1 MGDMRVQN
9 RSLVQPQSQL
19 QQTPKTIQMA
29 PGTKVRTKTP
39 EELLALQQKA
49 QQSRALGIVGT
60 RAQINDLKAR
70 VKQMPMQNVEPLPE
84 LSGLQTFKKYGG
96 TVLSG
101 IGTAIKTPF
110 TAAAGY
116 LSGEFVEGAQN
127 RSLGGTLSTAGKEQ
141 LARAGQLKDNA
152 TQLGTLRQQI
162 ENQLTLDEP
171 DLEQLDTLLKD
182 AGALLKD
189 AGLPES
195 AINEARQHLG
205 NNPLKVREALGQ
217 MNAAQ
222 SIMNVMS
229 ESIGSKGKVMK
240 DRGGSMLH
248 EGNRYIAQGVNTLS
262 QLTTPVVSLT
272 NVIAQTV
279 HASSQAR
286 NLVETVSS
294 GAGQLISGG
303 ALSGV
308 MIGGGA
314 LQIVGEGLDMYQNV
328 NKLNKS
334 LNRVEMARAVLKS
347 GPEREQMALEFE
359 KKAQELENPRTRL
372 GKIKNFFS
380 RNSSR
385 TEEIAKL
392 KAKAT
397 AVRSMG
403 SEAVSEEAK
412 AVANQIVKRA
422 DTRFKIAKIVKNVVG
437 IAAGAIAIAVAAG
450 ALATPV
456 GWAVAGVALA
466 GSVGLAIYSKVK
478 TSQRQGKIDDLQ
490 KVQQQCQLK
499 MNTKTEQKA
508 QLTEQIRQTEQLIG
522 QQIQDQNRVANS
534 DLPADKLK
542 FNALEAS
549 ITTSKATLTELKAQ
563 LEQIDTDLTEL
574 EGMQKES
581 TLQLLGASP
590 QAGAKAIFDGV
601 KARNP
606 AMVYLAESVLK
617 VPGVDLLPEK
627 EAIKLLARGMRLEP
641 NH

>member
-9 RSLVQPQSQL
+9 RSLVQPQPQL
-19 QQTPKTIQMA
+19 QQTPKTIQMT

-49 QQSRALGIVGT
+49 QQSKALGIVGT
-60 RAQINDLKAR
+60 RAQIDDLKAR
-70 VKQMPMQNVEPLPE
+70 VKQMPMQNVAPPPE
-84 LSGLQTFKKYGG
+84 LSGMQTFKKYGG
-96 TVLSG
+96 TILGG

-116 LSGEFVEGAQN
+116 LSGEIVEGAQN
-127 RSLGGTLSTAGKEQ
+127 RSLGNVINKVGKDQ
-141 LARAGQLKDNA
+141 LARAGQLKENA
-152 TQLGTLRQQI
+152 TQLGSLRQQI
-162 ENQLTLDEP
+162 ESQLQLDEP
-171 DLEQLDTLLKD
+171 DSAKLDTLLKD

-189 AGLPES
+189 AGLPET
-195 AINEARQHLG
+195 AIDEARQHPG
-205 NNPLKVREALGQ
+205 NIFKLRDALSQ
-217 MNAAQ
+217 LPAAQMIMNA
-222 SIMNVMS
+222 MS
-229 ESIGSKGKVMK
+229 ESIGSKGQLMK

-248 EGNRYIAQGVNTLS
+248 EGNRYIAQGINTVS

-279 HASSQAR
+279 HASNQAR
-286 NLVETVSS
+286 SLVETVSS
-294 GAGQLISGG
+294 GAGKLISGG

-308 MIGGGA
+308 MIAGGA

-359 KKAQELENPRTRL
+359 KKAQELENPQTRM

-380 RNSSR
+380 RDSSR

-392 KAKAT
+392 KAKAV

-403 SEAVSEEAK
+403 SEPVSEEAK

-422 DTRFKIAKIVKNVVG
+422 DTKFKIAKIVKNVVG

-456 GWAVAGVALA
+456 GWAIAGVALA

-534 DLPADKLK
+534 ERPADKLT
-542 FNALEAS
+542 FDELEGS

-563 LEQIDTDLTEL
+563 LAQLDTDLSEL

-590 QAGAKAIFDGV
+590 QAGAKAIFEGV

-606 AMVYLAESVLK
+606 AMIYLAESVLK

-627 EAIKLLARGMRLEP
+627 DAIKLLARGMRLEP